1 MAKSLPPTRTFRLIW
16 GLAVPVVL
24 LLIQAALS
32 FTVRKDG
39 TLSIYFMITYFIVLI
54 LAAGIATLNAA
65 QNREAIRIFWSFLA
79 TALAVW
85 SVSAWS
91 WIHSEL
97 GFGGNRPA
105 YLFVS
110 APLFLHIVLMI
121 AAVASRPHLKLSPQ
135 RGYRTTLN
143 FLLLLFFWVFVWAL
157 LLVEYP
163 YTSWDAA
170 LILRG
175 QVLYYVENFLL
186 LVVLAV
192 LIFRAQPPWKS
203 IYWHLLGASAL
214 YVLGSLIVNIVFTF
228 RGLYA
233 SLQYIPLTTAA
244 ACWFV
249 WVALRGRKLAPQLAQ
264 SVQPETGGT
273 KYASLVAMLSVL
285 AVPVVGLWELF
296 RADEPYRTRVI
307 RLLIVLLS
315 VFFLAVFAF
324 VREYLAN
331 RELSSD
337 IGLANDRL
345 RLAMQASASV
355 GWDSEVKSG
364 RDIWFG
370 DLQTIFGIASNTYA
384 GSVEEFIRYVHPD
397 DRRQVS
403 EALADVRQNRKLYA
417 AEFRIVRPDGTVRL
431 LVGRGKFY
439 YATNGDP
446 ERMLGVSLDITDRK
460 QAEEAVRES
469 EKRYRRIVE
478 TTIEGVWLLDS
489 KLHTSYVNRQMAEM
503 LGYEPGEMV
512 GRSVFDSYFPEDVEH
527 KKQRLEVRQQGVR
540 EEFEERL
547 RQRDGSEL
555 WVRMAAI
562 PVFKDNGE
570 FDGALAMVSDITER
584 KRAEEALRESEERL
598 LLAVQAGRM
607 YVFEWDTR
615 TDLIVRTRE
624 SRVIFNWIDD
634 PTRVTGQ
641 QFVDRIHPDDREAY
655 SVLRAELTPD
665 NPIYKTSYRVLR
677 PDGSVI
683 WLEANG
689 HAFFKGQG
697 SMPRIIGIVADVTER
712 KLAEATL
719 AGVSRRLIEAQEQE
733 RTRIARELH
742 DDIGQRLAM
751 LTIELDQLGQRYSDL
766 PAGLL
771 YYVGQIRDH
780 SSGIATDVQ
789 SLSREL
795 HSSKLEY
802 LGIAAAMNAF
812 CREFSDQQNVEVVFA
827 HDEVPRTLPQE
838 ISLCLFRVL
847 QEALQNALKHSGE
860 RHFDV
865 ELRYASDAIHL
876 TVRDSGSGFETEAAK
891 ESRGLGLISM
901 EERLKLVKG
910 TFSIHSQPERGTT
923 IHARVPLSAGSHSMR
938 ATG

>member
-1 MAKSLPPTRTFRLIW
+1 MLAKSLILMRRAHFSSWP
-16 GLAVPVVL
+16 AVAAVILP
-24 LLIQAALS
+24 IQAALS
-32 FTVRKDG
+32 VSVRKGG
-39 TLSIYFMITYFIVLI
+39 TLSKYGMIAYFLVII
-54 LAAGIATLNAA
+54 LAAGIATLNAV

-105 YLFVS
+105 YLVVA

-143 FLLLLFFWVFVWAL
+143 FLLLLFFWVFAWAL

-175 QVLYYVENFLL
+175 QVLYFAENFLL
-186 LVVLAV
+186 LVVLGV

-214 YVLGSLIVNIVFTF
+214 YVLGSLIVNIVFTY

-233 SLQYIPLTTAA
+233 SLQYIPFTTAA

-249 WVALRGRKLAPQLAQ
+249 WVALRGRELAPQLAQ

-273 KYASLVAMLSVL
+273 KYASLVVMLSVL
-285 AVPVVGLWELF
+285 AVPIVGVWELF

-307 RLLIVLLS
+307 RLLIILLS

-345 RLAMQASASV
+345 RLAMEASASV
-355 GWDSEVKSG
+355 GWDSEIKRG

-370 DLQTIFGIASNTYA
+370 DLQSIFGIPSRTYA
-384 GSVEEFIRYVHPD
+384 ASVEEFIRYVHPD
-397 DRRQVS
+397 DRPQVS
-403 EALADVRQNRKLYA
+403 GALADARQNRKLYA
-417 AEFRIVRPDGTVRL
+417 AEFRIVRPDGTVRW
-431 LVGRGKFY
+431 LVARGKFY
-439 YATNGDP
+439 YATSGDP

-460 QAEEAVRES
+460 QSEDAVRES

-478 TTIEGVWLLDS
+478 TTNEGVWLLDS

-503 LGYEPGEMV
+503 LGYEVREMV
-512 GRSVFDSYFPEDVEH
+512 GRSVFESYFPEDVEH

-540 EEFEERL
+540 DRIEERL
-547 RQRDGSEL
+547 RRRDGSEL

-562 PVFKDNGE
+562 PVFNDNGE

-598 LLAVQAGRM
+598 RLAVQAGRM
-607 YVFEWDTR
+607 YAFEWDTI
-615 TDLIVRTRE
+615 TDVVVRTGE
-624 SRVIFNWIDD
+624 FTHIFNWMDD
-634 PTRVTGQ
+634 PTRDMGQ
-641 QFVDRIHPDDREAY
+641 KFVARVHTDDREAY
-655 SVLRAELTPD
+655 AATETGLTAE
-665 NPIYKTSYRVLR
+665 NPTYQTTFRMLR

-683 WLEANG
+683 WL
-689 HAFFKGQG
+689 
-697 SMPRIIGIVADVTER
+697 
-712 KLAEATL
+712 
-719 AGVSRRLIEAQEQE
+719 
-733 RTRIARELH
+733 
-742 DDIGQRLAM
+742 
-751 LTIELDQLGQRYSDL
+751 
-766 PAGLL
+766 
-771 YYVGQIRDH
+771 
-780 SSGIATDVQ
+780 
-789 SLSREL
+789 
-795 HSSKLEY
+795 
-802 LGIAAAMNAF
+802 
-812 CREFSDQQNVEVVFA
+812 
-827 HDEVPRTLPQE
+827 
-838 ISLCLFRVL
+838 
-847 QEALQNALKHSGE
+847 
-860 RHFDV
+860 
-865 ELRYASDAIHL
+865 
-876 TVRDSGSGFETEAAK
+876 
-891 ESRGLGLISM
+891 
-901 EERLKLVKG
+901 
-910 TFSIHSQPERGTT
+910 
-923 IHARVPLSAGSHSMR
+923 
-938 ATG
+938 